1 MSNMKKTAN
10 DLLKDENQLEIITKK
25 AFDSYD
31 NNKNG
36 LLDLDE
42 IYNILKSFAKQNNF
56 PNPTKKECEEVF
68 KSLDLNKDGKI
79 NYDEFKVFFI
89 KYLKSSK

>member
-56 PNPTKKECEEVF
+56 PNPTRKECEVVF

-79 NYDEFKVFFI
+79 NYEEFKQFFI
-89 KYLKSSK
+89 KFLKSSK

>member
-1 MSNMKKTAN
+1 MSSINKTAN
-10 DLLKDENQLEIITKK
+10 ELLKDEKQLDLITKK

-42 IYNILKSFAKQNNF
+42 IHNILKTFAKQNNF
-56 PNPTKKECEEVF
+56 PNPTKKECEVVF
-68 KSLDLNKDGKI
+68 NSLDLNKDGKI
-79 NYDEFKVFFI
+79 NYDEFKIFFT

>member
-1 MSNMKKTAN
+1 MSNLNKTVKE
-10 DLLKDENQLEIITKK
+10 LLNDENQLDLITKK

-36 LLDLDE
+36 LLELDE
-42 IYNILKSFAKQNNF
+42 IENILKTFAKQNNF
-56 PNPTKKECEEVF
+56 PNPTRKECEVVF

-79 NYDEFKVFFI
+79 NYDEFKQFF
-89 KYLKSSK
+89 S